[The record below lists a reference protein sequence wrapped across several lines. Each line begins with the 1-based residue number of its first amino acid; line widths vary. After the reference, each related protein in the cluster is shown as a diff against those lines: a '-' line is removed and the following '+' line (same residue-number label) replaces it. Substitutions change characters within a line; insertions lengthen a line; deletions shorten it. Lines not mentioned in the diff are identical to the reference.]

1 MGSNPTFPTITCK
14 GEAMELT
21 NEMKKQMN
29 FAELDK
35 TYIPK
40 QEQLPVVAYQLI
52 KSLISFIV
60 GQHRRIKDLE
70 RRELKD

>member
-1 MGSNPTFPTITCK
+1 
-14 GEAMELT
+14 MELT
-21 NEMKKQMN
+21 QKMRSEMN

-35 TYIPK
+35 SYIPK

-60 GQHRRIKDLE
+60 GQHKRIKELE
-70 RRELKD
+70 KREIKG